1 MSKKSDDVKFRKKM
15 LLKALRKERMNI
27 TSACESVGISRE
39 TFYTYQREDST
50 FRKRVDEL
58 REANID
64 WVESKLMN
72 NIDKGSERSI
82 EFFLRT
88 QAKHRGYYEKVIQEL
103 EGQLIQ
109 INLSPEQAD
118 LLKKI

>member
-1 MSKKSDDVKFRKKM
+1 M
-15 LLKALRKERMNI
+15 LLKALKKERMNI

-39 TFYTYQREDST
+39 TFYAYQREDKE

-109 INLSPEQAD
+109 INLTQEQAD
-118 LLKKI
+118 LLNKI